1 MNKSDKGEVMSS
13 SNRDEDAKAANPR
26 GQTPDARQS
35 AGAGNKPHVTGGPT
49 TGPSGIGAAAS
60 GNVGGE
66 TDPKAAEVAGTASS
80 GRADRASSAG
90 ASSGATT
97 AGTMADETA
106 DTGTVGSNTTGAS
119 GDAAKDRSPSGG
131 SGRSGR

>member
-1 MNKSDKGEVMSS
+1 MSS
-13 SNRDEDAKAANPR
+13 KDRDDTKEGNPR
-26 GQTPDARQS
+26 GQTSDAGRGS
-35 AGAGNKPHVTGGPT
+35 AGGGDKPHVTGGPT

-66 TDPKAAEVAGTASS
+66 TDPRAAEVAGTGSS
-80 GRADRASSAG
+80 GRTDRASAAG

-97 AGTMADETA
+97 AGTMADDTA

-119 GDAAKDRSPSGG
+119 GGAGNDRSTSGG